1 MDKSANI
8 LIVDDYL
15 LIRTAVRGVLSELG
29 FFNLFEA
36 DSGKTAQDLM
46 RKQQIDIVIGDWGM
60 PVMSGLDLLK
70 WMRTEERYKRVPF
83 MMLTAEANPLSV
95 RTALQSGVNAYMIKP
110 FTVHSFASKFMT
122 MIGPVKDA
130 QRPPAMAG
138 GEIGEAP
145 LPAATS
151 RSAGF
156 RDTYATPAP
165 PAPPAFAPAP
175 MPAPAPAPRQ
185 APVQNSDII
194 GLEPPI
200 AERLK
205 KCTVLIV
212 DDIPTNIEVLAGALK
227 DEYSLKVA
235 ITGKKAIEIA
245 NAFHID
251 LILLDIMMPV
261 MDGFDVCRHLKA
273 DPNTR
278 DIPIIFLS
286 ARDGVD
292 DVVAGL
298 QLGAVDYV
306 SKPADPTILKARLS
320 AHLTLSA
327 AMQDLKRQNDL
338 LVENA
343 HLREDVER
351 MTRHDLKSP
360 IAVALQGSQALLE
373 GPLSD
378 AQRGSAEMI
387 EMAAGNALEM
397 INRTLDV
404 YKMEK
409 GQYQPVLERF
419 DIGALL
425 VKVAAQAEL
434 AFAHKQLRFVFP
446 APINSTC
453 LGEPLLCYSLFS
465 NVLKNAAEASP
476 EGAAIS
482 VDLAPGKGLVHV
494 VVDNEGE
501 VDPAMRERFFEKYAS
516 SNKVGGTG
524 LGSYSV
530 RLMAEV
536 QGGDV
541 SMESH
546 GGHTR
551 LTVTLPNT

>member
-1 MDKSANI
+1 MDKSAAI

-15 LIRTAVRGVLSELG
+15 LIRTAVKGVLAELG
-29 FFNLFEA
+29 FTNLFQA
-36 DSGKTAQDLM
+36 DSGKSAQDLM

-60 PVMSGLDLLK
+60 PVMSGLELLQ
-70 WMRTEERYKRVPF
+70 WMRKEDRYARVPY
-83 MMLTAEANPLSV
+83 MMLTAEANPASV
-95 RTALQSGVNAYMIKP
+95 RKALQSGVNAYMIKP
-110 FTVHSFASKFMT
+110 FTVHSFASKFMS

-130 QRPPAMAG
+130 PRT
-138 GEIGEAP
+138 
-145 LPAATS
+145 AATIPVV
-151 RSAGF
+151 A
-156 RDTYATPAP
+156 APEPEPAP
-165 PAPPAFAPAP
+165 PAIQATDVIGL
-175 MPAPAPAPRQ
+175 Q
-185 APVQNSDII
+185 AP
-194 GLEPPI
+194 L

-245 NAFHID
+245 SAFHID

-261 MDGFDVCRHLKA
+261 MDGFDVCKHLKA
-273 DPNTR
+273 DPKTK

-320 AHLTLSA
+320 AHLTLST
-327 AMQDLKRQNDL
+327 AMHDLKRQNAL

-343 HLREDVER
+343 QLREDVER

-360 IAVALQGSQALLE
+360 IAVALQGSHALKD
-373 GPLSD
+373 GALS
-378 AQRGSAEMI
+378 ARQRESVEMI
-387 EMAAGNALEM
+387 EMAATNALEM
-397 INRTLDV
+397 INRTMDV

-409 GQYQPVLERF
+409 GQYQPALEPF

-425 VKVAAQAEL
+425 VKVAAQTEV
-434 AFAHKQLRFVFP
+434 AFDWKKLKVTFP
-446 APINSTC
+446 VAIDSDC

-465 NVLKNAAEASP
+465 NLMKNAAEASP
-476 EGAAIS
+476 DGGKITVE
-482 VDLAPGKGLVHV
+482 LAPGYGSIHV
-494 VVDNEGE
+494 VIDNEGE
-501 VDPAMRERFFEKYAS
+501 VEPGMRERFFDKYATGD
-516 SNKVGGTG
+516 KVGGNG
-524 LGSYSV
+524 LGTYSV
-530 RLMAEV
+530 KLMAEV
-536 QGGDV
+536 QGGEV
-541 SMESH
+541 AMESRN
-546 GGHTR
+546 GHTR